1 MNNFIISG
9 NGFLKSICFD
19 KQINENLF
27 EWTQQIRYAKRYKTF
42 KHAKNTIT
50 KFKLD
55 AFVWNPYKEEPIIG
69 KWEIKQRQNFKSF
82 IDDDIHN
89 VLEWRPKRVVMEN
102 KTDVEY
108 LVTNGINNKTYY
120 DTYEEAVEACQIKN
134 LEMLN
139 ELQTKMLEMNKTI
152 NQK

>member
-1 MNNFIISG
+1 MS
-9 NGFLKSICFD
+9 L
-19 KQINENLF
+19 
-27 EWTQQIRYAKRYKTF
+27 
-42 KHAKNTIT
+42 
-50 KFKLD
+50 
-55 AFVWNPYKEEPIIG
+55 
-69 KWEIKQRQNFKSF
+69 NFKSF

-102 KTDVEY
+102 KTDVGY
-108 LVTNGINNKTYY
+108 LVTKGINNKTYY

-134 LEMLN
+134 FEILN